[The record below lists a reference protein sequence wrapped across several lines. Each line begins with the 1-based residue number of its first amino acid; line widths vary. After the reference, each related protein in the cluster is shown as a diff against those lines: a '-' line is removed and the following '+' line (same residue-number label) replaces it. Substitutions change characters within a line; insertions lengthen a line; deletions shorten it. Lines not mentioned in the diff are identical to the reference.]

1 MIIESH
7 NALESKNVRSDDVRC
22 TIDLFIGPFFY
33 YFVHDGK
40 NLVFGVGAEKG
51 DAGLFEVRK
60 AFEDR
65 RGGKMATRME
75 DAFVFVVAP
84 GDGGEDVLFEN

>member
-7 NALESKNVRSDDVRC
+7 KALESKNVRSDDVRC

-40 NLVFGVGAEKG
+40 NLVFSVCAEEG
-51 DAGLFEVRK
+51 DARLLKVSK

-65 RGGKMATRME
+65 RGGEMTTRMK
-75 DAFVFVVAP
+75 DAFVLVVAP
-84 GDGGEDVLFEN
+84 LYGR